1 MSQPRTLSHHD
12 AARIL
17 VAVRSELE
25 PQHQGAAIAVVDGH
39 GELMAFLRTD
49 GCDLPS
55 IVIAINKAYTA
66 ARTHIESGALGK
78 RSHEEGFP
86 MTNFGDLRYVTWGG
100 GVPVVVDG
108 HIIGAVGVSG
118 LAEEVDI
125 ELARMGAGLV
135 TE

>member
-17 VAVRSELE
+17 DTIRSELE
-25 PQHQGAAIAVVDGH
+25 PQQRGAAIAVVDGH

-66 ARTHIESGALGK
+66 ARAQTESGALGK

-108 HIIGAVGVSG
+108 HTIGAVGVSG